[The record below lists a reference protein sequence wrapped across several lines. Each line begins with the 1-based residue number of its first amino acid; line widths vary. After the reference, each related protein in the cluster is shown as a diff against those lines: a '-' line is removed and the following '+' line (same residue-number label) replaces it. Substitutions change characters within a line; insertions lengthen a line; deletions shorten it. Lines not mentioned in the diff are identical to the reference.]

1 MLKTTMLLT
10 QFIRLME
17 SNNLSEFYTFLHSV
31 VELKQERT
39 QSTVNY
45 IPIYMYFLISQ
56 VPANLDTGI
65 PENANPLLDTGLKG
79 FVFLLKKIY

>member
-1 MLKTTMLLT
+1 
-10 QFIRLME
+10 ME